1 MINTENAEEAKKLI
15 KKAIENGEK
24 PIIVVAKD
32 NEFNR
37 KILEYGKFDIL
48 ASAEAGNKKDGLKQL
63 DSGFNHVL
71 GAIATKNKVALGID
85 IAEIS
90 KLGKKDKALRLGR
103 IMQNVRLCRKTK
115 TKIKV
120 LNFKDEKDVLS
131 LLISL
136 GASSQQAKE
145 ALDF

>member
-1 MINTENAEEAKKLI
+1 MIDAGNAEEAKKLI
-15 KKAIENGEK
+15 KKAVEKGEK
-24 PIIVVAKD
+24 PIIVFAKD

-48 ASAEAGNKKDGLKQL
+48 LSVEAGDRKDRLKQL

-85 IAEIS
+85 IAGIS
-90 KLGKKDKALRLGR
+90 KLDKKNKAIHLGR
-103 IMQNVRLCRKTK
+103 IMQNIRLCRKTK

-120 LNFKDEKDVLS
+120 LNFKDKKDVLS

-136 GASSQQAKE
+136 GASSQQARE
-145 ALDF
+145 ALV